1 MFRFLVAAL
10 SLASAAAFA
19 PPATLAGSSVARAPA
34 MRAVTAM
41 MADEVEDKVCTSCHA
56 RSPWR
61 KQRRIDLGPSGAA
74 RLCPRI

>member
-34 MRAVTAM
+34 MRAVAAM
-41 MADEVEDKVCTSCHA
+41 MADEVTDKVCMRCHA
-56 RSPWR
+56 HSP
-61 KQRRIDLGPSGAA
+61 
-74 RLCPRI
+74 